1 VRTLVISD
9 LHLGMRSGHDVL
21 HRGAA
26 LEALRSALR
35 DADRLVLLG
44 DTVELYEAPRLRALR
59 AARPVLQA
67 IGAAAPDGG
76 IVLVP
81 GNHDGVLIRNWVRA
95 RRRERRPI
103 GTADAVPA
111 GAGRLLEYVVE
122 SLRPARVEVRYPGVW
137 LAGGVWATHGHYVD
151 RHLVTAVPRPLAR
164 GRLAPLPEP
173 PLRPEDYERGRRV
186 PIDPARD
193 VVHAVTPLEL
203 RVAYGALRRMGT
215 GAFAA
220 ICAMPGVAA
229 FPAVAAWGLDREFR
243 RAGLRAMAEVVRRLG
258 VEADHVVFGHL
269 HRLGPRGG
277 DDLAMWRPQPG
288 GPRLWNTG
296 TWVREPGLL
305 TGSEPPHPYWPG
317 GAVWIEDDAP
327 PRAVGL
333 LDDVPLSALRRPPA
347 HLNPA

>member
-21 HRGAA
+21 HRRAA
-26 LEALRSALR
+26 LDALLSVVRE
-35 DADRLVLLG
+35 ADRLVLLG

-59 AARPVLQA
+59 AARPVLEA
-67 IGAAAPDGG
+67 IGAAAPAGG

-81 GNHDGVLIRNWVRA
+81 GNHDAALIRRWIRA

-103 GTADAVPA
+103 GTAETVP
-111 GAGRLLEYVVE
+111 GDGGPLLAFVVE
-122 SLRPARVEVRYPGVW
+122 ALRPARVVVRYPGVW

-164 GRLAPLPEP
+164 GRLAPLPDRL
-173 PLRPEDYERGRRV
+173 LRPEDYERARRL
-186 PIDPARD
+186 PIDPLRD
-193 VVHAVTPLEL
+193 AIHAVTPLEL
-203 RVAYGALRRMGT
+203 RVAYGAVRRMGI
-215 GAFAA
+215 GALPA

-243 RAGLRAMAEVVRRLG
+243 RAGLRAMAEVVCRLG
-258 VEADHVVFGHL
+258 IEADHVVFGHL
-269 HRLGPRGG
+269 HRLGPRGD
-277 DDLAMWRPQPG
+277 DDLAAWRPEPG

-317 GAVWIEDDAP
+317 GAIWVEDGRP

-333 LDDVPLSALRRPPA
+333 LDDVPLHALRRHAPRY
-347 HLNPA
+347 